1 MSFYDL
7 DISKQ
12 AKILLP
18 PDKRY
23 NNTIAI
29 IAALLSPLQWAHDL
43 LFNSYYVGSSAPAY
57 APGTYNYQDE
67 VIYNKQVY
75 SSLIDNNTDAPTTS
89 NWILIQNN
97 FIGVQERALYNG
109 NKLILEY
116 ACNKEFSTTFRQPN
130 DPVNPT
136 PSDIY
141 ITNIAA
147 TLTGFR
153 IGSTELGSSSV
164 GASGASASIGGLTPF
179 VYVNNFTVNIP
190 TALATA
196 LGANYVAIVSSFV
209 GQYAAASINFTIST
223 Y

>member
-29 IAALLSPLQWAHDL
+29 ITALLSPLQWAHDL

-116 ACNKEFSTTFRQPN
+116 ACVLAGIN
-130 DPVNPT
+130 PVG
-136 PSDIY
+136 
-141 ITNIAA
+141 A
-147 TLTGFR
+147 
-153 IGSTELGSSSV
+153 GSSNAVPSSP
-164 GASGASASIGGLTPF
+164 SGTP
-179 VYVNNFTVNIP
+179 
-190 TALATA
+190 A
-196 LGANYVAIVSSFV
+196 
-209 GQYAAASINFTIST
+209 
-223 Y
+223 